1 MWRGPLCLAPLKYC
15 LQFWAHKPTMSSKW
29 QGFRRP
35 KRKTTELEDV
45 FHGKGSQE
53 AQCVNSLN
61 PKIKK

>member
-1 MWRGPLCLAPLKYC
+1 MWRGPLCLAPLKCC
-15 LQFWAHKPTMSSKW
+15 LQFWAHKSTMSSNW
-29 QGFRRP
+29 RGFRRP
-35 KRKTTELEDV
+35 IRKTKLKDV